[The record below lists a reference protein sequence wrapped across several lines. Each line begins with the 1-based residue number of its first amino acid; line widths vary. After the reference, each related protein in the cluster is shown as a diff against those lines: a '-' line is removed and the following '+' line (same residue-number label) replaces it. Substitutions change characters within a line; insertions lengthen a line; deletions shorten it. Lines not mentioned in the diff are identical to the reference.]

1 MTGGEWSR
9 GPRGGIDADAQHV
22 DIGVE
27 QAQQVA
33 LPGHDAHRQVV
44 RPRIERAQ
52 IVERD
57 GDIGEAASALAGYG
71 ADLIAAHENRIA
83 RRQNMLPTARKS
95 TRLNSSQSCAS
106 RMPSS
111 TCN

>member
-1 MTGGEWSR
+1 MTGGEWAR
-9 GPRGGIDADAQHV
+9 GPRGGIEADAQQV

-71 ADLIAAHENRIA
+71 ADLTAAHENRIA
-83 RRQNMLPTARKS
+83 RRKNMLPSTIDRKS
-95 TRLNSSQSCAS
+95 TRLNSSH
-106 RMPSS
+106 
-111 TCN
+111 

>member
-44 RPRIERAQ
+44 RPRLERAQ

-57 GDIGEAASALAGYG
+57 GAIGEAASALAGSG
-71 ADLIAAHENRIA
+71 ADLTDAHENRIA
-83 RRQNMLPTARKS
+83 RRKTIPPS
-95 TRLNSSQSCAS
+95 TMVDGQWIL
-106 RMPSS
+106 
-111 TCN
+111 